1 MDRLSSYGN
10 FRPHR
15 GNGVIFRRR
24 EPRQPRLPSSLVSG
38 QSNGRKGTGRIGRR
52 QSGGE
57 TRMAIMGEC
66 CTILSAPRF
75 GISAAESDSL
85 GGVHNE
91 LSAAVMTMVGH
102 DLRQPLQVIMTERDI
117 LARSLSGDEE
127 RTHLTRIGR
136 AVMQAA
142 GTLDRLIEAVR
153 LQEVSP
159 RDHRQPVPLRPI
171 LADLASEFTEAA
183 ELKSI
188 ALRVVPTSVSIYSH
202 PVLLSSMVRNLLRN
216 AIDYTPPGGRVL
228 VACRRRGSKA
238 HIEVRDSGVGIAAA
252 ELTSIFNAFHRADA
266 TRADGLGLGLFI
278 VNRAAKLLGHR
289 VEVRSAAGQG
299 SRFVVVADTA
309 RDEATHAKASFRSPP
324 ARAPGFAPE

>member
-1 MDRLSSYGN
+1 
-10 FRPHR
+10 
-15 GNGVIFRRR
+15 
-24 EPRQPRLPSSLVSG
+24 
-38 QSNGRKGTGRIGRR
+38 
-52 QSGGE
+52 
-57 TRMAIMGEC
+57 MARVDEN
-66 CTILSAPRF
+66 TILSTPRF

-85 GGVHNE
+85 GEGHNE
-91 LSAAVMTMVGH
+91 LYAAVMAMIGQ

-117 LARSLSGDEE
+117 LARSLSE
-127 RTHLTRIGR
+127 RPELVHLTRIAR

-159 RDHRQPVPLRPI
+159 RDRRQTVALRPI
-171 LADLASEFTEAA
+171 LADIASEFTAAA
-183 ELKSI
+183 ELKRI
-188 ALRVVPTSVSIYSH
+188 ELRVVPTSVSIYSH

-252 ELTSIFNAFHRADA
+252 ELTRIFNAFHRAS
-266 TRADGLGLGLFI
+266 RAEGLGFGLFI

-289 VEVRSAAGQG
+289 VEVRSATGQG
-299 SRFVVVADTA
+299 SCFVIEADTA
-309 RDEATHAKASFRSPP
+309 PGTASAHARVNWST
-324 ARAPGFAPE
+324 PE